1 MRVPLSW
8 LQDFVDVTLSVDD
21 LAHRLTMAGL
31 EVGDIEYIGAD
42 WQPDKLFVG
51 EVIEVAPH
59 PNADRLVLATVAYGA
74 EAPQTGPARAF
85 RPPPGESECAS
96 RDNPSENPGRTP
108 SACE

>member
-31 EVGDIEYIGAD
+31 EVGDVEYIGAD

-51 EVIEVAPH
+51 EVVEVAPH

-74 EAPQTGPARAF
+74 DAPANRGHWGA
-85 RPPPGESECAS
+85 ESAAWRS
-96 RDNPSENPGRTP
+96 RSKSGVRHRRGGIDRRL
-108 SACE
+108 